1 MTSAPCT
8 VISSPRPSAR
18 SPISRRTPSG
28 SGAAGRRVSTAAS
41 CPSACRRGTT
51 TRPSTPVHAQD
62 GRHSVN
68 DTPSMQVVLAVF
80 AAVERRDEAAFARS
94 CQPDAEFCWP
104 PSLPYGRT
112 VRGLT
117 DRAGAGW
124 EAYWNPLQP
133 RAGHRRLDPRV
144 IAATE
149 EEVVVLWRQ
158 RGVTPAGDSIDTE
171 VLGLYRVRAGKLAR
185 AQMFYFDPA
194 SVISFLAKAIPAGRT
209 KPPVRETRPLAHA

>member
-1 MTSAPCT
+1 M
-8 VISSPRPSAR
+8 
-18 SPISRRTPSG
+18 
-28 SGAAGRRVSTAAS
+28 
-41 CPSACRRGTT
+41 
-51 TRPSTPVHAQD
+51 
-62 GRHSVN
+62 N
-68 DTPSMQVVLAVF
+68 DTSSMQVVLAVF
-80 AAVERRDEAAFARS
+80 AAVERRDQAAFARS

-133 RAGHRRLDPRV
+133 TAGHRRLDPRV

-194 SVISFLAKAIPAGRT
+194 SVISFLAKAIPAGPDQATGADEPSAGARQRSRQGRRALRVQARGQVFACRT
-209 KPPVRETRPLAHA
+209 GASPQPPPVR